1 MQSINKKQHWET
13 IYKTKSLNEVSWF
26 QPKPTT
32 SIAFLKA
39 LDIPK
44 NAPIIDVGGGDS
56 FFVDNLITLG
66 YKNIT
71 VLDISEAAIERAK
84 KRLGKKAQHIR
95 WIISDIV
102 DFKPNEKYDF
112 WHDRAVFHFLT
123 SENDIE
129 KYINIAQ
136 ENIAENGFLIM
147 GTFSEK
153 GPTKCSGIEIKQYTK
168 KTLTE
173 KFAPY
178 FDKLRC
184 FTINHKTPFDTVQN
198 FVFCSFKKR

>member
-13 IYKTKSLNEVSWF
+13 IYKIKSLDEVSWF

-32 SIAFLKA
+32 SIAFLHA

-44 NAPIIDVGGGDS
+44 NANIIDVGGGDS
-56 FFVDNLITLG
+56 FFVDNLIALG
-66 YKNIT
+66 FQHIT

-84 KRLGKKAQHIR
+84 KRIGKKAQHVR
-95 WIISDIV
+95 WIITDVV

-123 SENDIE
+123 SENDIK

-136 ENIAENGFLIM
+136 ENIAKNGFLIM

-168 KTLTE
+168 KTLDE
-173 KFAPY
+173 KFTPY

-184 FTINHKTPFDTVQN
+184 FTINHKTPFNTVQN
-198 FVFCSFKKR
+198 FVFCSFKKK